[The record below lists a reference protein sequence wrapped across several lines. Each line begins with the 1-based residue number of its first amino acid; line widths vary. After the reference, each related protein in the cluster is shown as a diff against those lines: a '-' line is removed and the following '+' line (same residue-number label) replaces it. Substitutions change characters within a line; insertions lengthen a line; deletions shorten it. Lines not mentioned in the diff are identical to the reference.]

1 MLRERAAPRFN
12 VPTFGDGLMGRP
24 CTQLDV
30 SRAVGRTTAGPLT
43 PDDAGRQVPAPMP
56 DLVQTP
62 KPVRAPALGAEGD
75 SLDDLGPPFGGYRC
89 AAHSQQ

>member
-1 MLRERAAPRFN
+1 MRRAPRYQAEGDLLRERAAPRFN

-56 DLVQTP
+56 TWCRRLNLNSD
-62 KPVRAPALGAEGD
+62 RHSAAIGAQRTRSND
-75 SLDDLGPPFGGYRC
+75 
-89 AAHSQQ
+89 